1 MNNVFKLQLNK
12 LRTFSCVCKN
22 YGTLPRAFV
31 EVNGG
36 RSISNAVL
44 KKDLAK
50 HEVNKNYVVCT
61 RETPD
66 TLHFNVEGLS
76 EDIQALFAERELEDI
91 KIKVK
96 QHVIKNI
103 SFNFIHE
110 NIYRCHLNM
119 PIRKLGYNSFF
130 QRYNDDKG
138 LAVFFLKTEKE
149 INADEVH
156 IGAYNKGAFAKQ
168 AQGPSKDGLL

>member
-1 MNNVFKLQLNK
+1 
-12 LRTFSCVCKN
+12 
-22 YGTLPRAFV
+22 
-31 EVNGG
+31 
-36 RSISNAVL
+36 L
-44 KKDLAK
+44 KINSTK
-50 HEVNKNYVVCT
+50 HEFNKNYVVCT

-66 TLHFNVEGLS
+66 TLHFNAEGFS

-91 KIKVK
+91 KMKVK
-96 QHVIKNI
+96 QRVIKNI
-103 SFNFIHE
+103 TFNFIHE

-149 INADEVH
+149 VNTDKGN
-156 IGAYNKGAFAKQ
+156 IGAYYKGAYAKLARGHNRQ
-168 AQGPSKDGLL
+168 